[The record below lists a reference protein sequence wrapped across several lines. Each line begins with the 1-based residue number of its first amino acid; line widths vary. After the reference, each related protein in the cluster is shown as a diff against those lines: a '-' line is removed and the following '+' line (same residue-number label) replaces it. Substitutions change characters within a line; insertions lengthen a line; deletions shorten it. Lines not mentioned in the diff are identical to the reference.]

1 MKVKKMEKMEKKNEI
16 GNLPGY
22 SELINEWS
30 ETSKQVK
37 TGFRSKFEYIQ
48 WLMKCQGI
56 SLGRIPDDKLSFLS
70 SNDFFEACKNQLLK
84 PENMTFR
91 ENLFKAIMKF
101 SYSDALRFYST
112 RAQEIQKN
120 EHNYVE
126 EEE

>member
-1 MKVKKMEKMEKKNEI
+1 MKVKKMEKKNEI

-22 SELINEWS
+22 SELIEEWL

-48 WLMKCQGI
+48 WLMRCQGI
-56 SLGRIPDDKLSFLS
+56 SLGHIPDGKLSFLA
-70 SNDFFEACKNQLLK
+70 SNDFFEACRNQLLR
-84 PENMTFR
+84 PENSRFR
-91 ENLFKAIMKF
+91 ENLFKAIIQI